1 MTTEYLL
8 YNTVTHETVS
18 LCDYDDADCIAAL
31 QAEGFYMLSP
41 EDYGDDAY
49 AYPAIYKSPGIVWDQ
64 STERNKNG
72 DWMMMSREIEVED
85 GETSNDG
92 DESLGESD
100 GEETDS
106 GEGDGESSDGG
117 VSSGGETDS
126 GETDDTHGGDHSDDK
141 DENADMTENPVS
153 VIYHDGRR
161 NNTGMGL
168 YYLRGTH
175 EIGLAPHGAKMN
187 DTPSKFIPLWMS
199 DGKDIYS
206 DLPDFPRPGGA
217 REGNTTGIV
226 KYKGKHHVIFEN
238 EKGKFKK
245 ISFEVNDGIGIAS
258 SKGEANA
265 RDNWINKVETKTSVD
280 INGDGIFGDP
290 GNQTDGL
297 SEGEYNNASFSNK
310 MGDKKLLKELQSG
323 GMVIYLRHTTTEV
336 DYADQADPNLDL
348 NDPTTQRMLN
358 DQGIQEATD
367 IGAGIKA
374 NDILIGK
381 VHSSEYQRAKDTAEL
396 AFGKYKENSKL
407 NFLPFEDYTD
417 EQLDIY
423 HDRVAPM
430 LSKELK
436 NSKKNMVIVG
446 HDDPFEGTTN
456 IYPDPQG
463 TAYVLAPQ
471 GDSYDIIAKLQPSDW
486 AFGAD
491 I

>member
-1 MTTEYLL
+1 MSTEYFL
-8 YNTVTHETVS
+8 YNNVTKETVV
-18 LCDYDDADCIAAL
+18 LCDYDDADCITAL
-31 QAEGFYMLSP
+31 QKQGFYMLSP
-41 EDYGDDAY
+41 DEYGDDAY

-64 STERNKNG
+64 SDDRTTNG
-72 DWMMMSREIEVED
+72 DWTMMSRKLDVGDD
-85 GETSNDG
+85 G
-92 DESLGESD
+92 
-100 GEETDS
+100 
-106 GEGDGESSDGG
+106 SSDGG
-117 VSSGGETDS
+117 VSDGGNSDGGVS
-126 GETDDTHGGDHSDDK
+126 DGGDG
-141 DENADMTENPVS
+141 NTDMTENPVA
-153 VIYHDGRR
+153 VIYNDGRR
-161 NNTGMGL
+161 NNSGMGL

-430 LSKELK
+430 LSKKLK